1 MSIET
6 WIAEQPEELIDLIVG
21 QRWFGDKSRTRSSMR
36 PSLILEF
43 AHEGNQ
49 YAVLE
54 VELEFTDGGSST
66 YLVPI
71 LHRSD
76 DQAVDALR
84 DPSFLTWLAEGFVE
98 ERSIGTP
105 HAGGSHLVWSSID
118 GESSWTS
125 QSPRMLEGEQS
136 NTSVIFGREAIL
148 KLFRKLQPGVNPDS
162 EIISFL
168 TDHHAFLHVPRF
180 LGSIALVFDREREPV
195 ELAAV
200 QGFVPNQGDSWRWL
214 PDALRTGSSDDL
226 VDLLASI
233 RLLGQRTGELH
244 VALADSGGDA
254 AFQPEVIDSSDVH
267 EVEERLGRE
276 VRGTASMLHRQGAC
290 SHAESESLASSLLA
304 SVSRAD
310 ALVGTL
316 QTRVHGDYHLGQ
328 VLRTGDDFVII
339 DFEGEPSRPM
349 RERRQKSSPLKD
361 VAGMLR
367 SIDYAVATASLS
379 EVGAAAGLGQWRS
392 DAERAF
398 LDGYLPVVRR
408 DAPALIP
415 DSEDAFGQ
423 ALDLFMIEKALYEVR
438 YELDNRP
445 DWLDIPFGALRR
457 IAASN

>member
-6 WIAEQPEELIDLIVG
+6 WIADRPEELTDLIVG
-21 QRWFGDKSRTRSSMR
+21 QRWFGDKSRTRTGMR
-36 PSLILEF
+36 PSLMLEF
-43 AHEGNQ
+43 AHDGNQ
-49 YAVLE
+49 YALLE
-54 VELEFTDGGSST
+54 AGFDFSESDPAT

-76 DQAVDALR
+76 GQAVDALR
-84 DPSFLTWLAEGFVE
+84 DPSFLAWLAEGFA
-98 ERSIGTP
+98 ERRIIETD
-105 HAGGSHLVWSSID
+105 HAGGSRLVWSSG
-118 GESSWTS
+118 GELESPWWSRP
-125 QSPRMLEGEQS
+125 PRMLEGEQS
-136 NTSVIFGREAIL
+136 NTSVMYGREAIL

-162 EIISFL
+162 EIVSFL
-168 TDHHAFLHVPRF
+168 TDLHEFPHVPKF
-180 LGSIALVFDREREPV
+180 LGSISLGFDSERESI

-200 QGFVPNQGDSWRWL
+200 QGFVPNGGDSWRWL
-214 PDALRTGSSDDL
+214 PDALRTGTSEDL
-226 VDLLASI
+226 TGLLTSI

-244 VALADSGGDA
+244 VALAASDGDP
-254 AFQPEVIDSSDVH
+254 AFQPEVIDRAVVDA
-267 EVEERLGRE
+267 VEDRLGRE
-276 VRGTASMLHRQGAC
+276 VRVTASMLHRQGAC
-290 SHAESESLASSLLA
+290 SHAESESLASSLLG
-304 SVSRAD
+304 SVSHAESLLD
-310 ALVGTL
+310 TL

-367 SIDYAVATASLS
+367 SIDYAVATASHGDGVVDL
-379 EVGAAAGLGQWRS
+379 GAWRD

-408 DAPALIP
+408 DPKALVPREP
-415 DSEDAFGQ
+415 DALAQ
-423 ALDLFMIEKALYEVR
+423 ALDVFMIEKALYEVR

-457 IAASN
+457 IAAGD